1 MILRE
6 EDKRLVEKQNTD
18 KELLVSVVIPA
29 FNNEKYLSSCLDSV
43 LGQSMQNIEVICV
56 EDGSTDNTLD
66 IIKKYCNIDE
76 RVRMIN
82 YGRNMGTAYARNRGL
97 EAASGKYIYFL
108 DSDDYI
114 LEKSMEELYAY
125 AEKYQADCVYFDSK
139 LQLETEGLGSPKL
152 QFELKNH
159 NEEVM
164 TGAELFC
171 LLKRNNVYT
180 GSVCRQFWRMEYIKE
195 NNFNFPDGLLG
206 EDALFSFQAM
216 LAGKRMVIINKCY
229 HVYRRH
235 GGSMSTNVTARKAV
249 SLFKIYC
256 RLLKFWNGNTYD
268 AEVNQEIEM
277 HLETLY
283 LQVER
288 LYFRNKN
295 EITETMFENLVERH
309 LYKVLLEG
317 KFKSDIVDKDIL
329 QKIKHYENVIVY
341 GAGQIAVDTIRILEK
356 EEIKVTNIIVTQ
368 KHENSFGI
376 NGIPV
381 SEVKELAYL
390 RETAVVIL
398 GVSEKYKKEIS
409 DNLRKYGFRNIVSI
423 I

>member
-268 AEVNQEIEM
+268 AECKQ
-277 HLETLY
+277 
-283 LQVER
+283 
-288 LYFRNKN
+288 
-295 EITETMFENLVERH
+295 
-309 LYKVLLEG
+309 
-317 KFKSDIVDKDIL
+317 
-329 QKIKHYENVIVY
+329 
-341 GAGQIAVDTIRILEK
+341 
-356 EEIKVTNIIVTQ
+356 
-368 KHENSFGI
+368 
-376 NGIPV
+376 
-381 SEVKELAYL
+381 
-390 RETAVVIL
+390 
-398 GVSEKYKKEIS
+398 
-409 DNLRKYGFRNIVSI
+409 
-423 I
+423 